1 MAAPEPFASAQ
12 LMEDRSQG
20 AITTET
26 HPYLEQELA
35 AASRI
40 IRDYCRWHVAPVMPV
55 QHGRRGHGRE
65 SVWLRAMQIK
75 SVDSVT
81 VDGTDW
87 DAELLDRVRVDPDV
101 GWTNIE
107 GRDVNVT
114 FTAGYDPVP
123 ESIVSLTLQVAA
135 RALGSPLGFVRE
147 QAGGVA
153 VTHTQIGFNQAGGV
167 LLLPAEE
174 SVLDEYRI
182 GRLP

>member
-114 FTAGYDPVP
+114 FHRRV
-123 ESIVSLTLQVAA
+123 
-135 RALGSPLGFVRE
+135 
-147 QAGGVA
+147 
-153 VTHTQIGFNQAGGV
+153 
-167 LLLPAEE
+167 
-174 SVLDEYRI
+174 
-182 GRLP
+182 